1 MKNYIFNVE
10 EQFNNCSVLNFLKAI
25 GLSQEI
31 IKNVKFNGL
40 FVNDI
45 KITNINDLLSVGD
58 QVKIVFNDVLNE
70 FAKKEV
76 GDLKVVYEDDYLLV
90 AYKESGVLTHS
101 SRYNNSPSLEGLVY
115 NYNKNSPY
123 TFRAINRLDKDT
135 RGLVLIAKDELIASL
150 LNNELK
156 QGNIEKRYIA
166 KVKNKPIDAHFIVEK
181 PIARQS
187 ESGIKRVISNE
198 GQYAK
203 TEFYYLGE
211 DENGLHILEALLH
224 TGRTHQIRVHLQS
237 VNLPLYGDSLYGEK
251 VENKTYYLNAYKLK
265 FIHPFLNKEIE
276 ITATI

>member
-1 MKNYIFNVE
+1 MKNYIFKVE

-58 QVKIVFNDVLNE
+58 QVKIVFNDELNE

-76 GDLKVVYEDDYLLV
+76 GELKVVYEDDYLLV

-135 RGLVLIAKDELIASL
+135 QGLVLIAKDELIASL

-187 ESGIKRVISNE
+187 ESGIKRVISND

-224 TGRTHQIRVHLQS
+224 TGRTHQIRVHLSS

-251 VENKTYYLNAYKLK
+251 VENKTYYLNAYKLT
-265 FIHPFLNKEIE
+265 FTHPILNKKMEI
-276 ITATI
+276 IAK